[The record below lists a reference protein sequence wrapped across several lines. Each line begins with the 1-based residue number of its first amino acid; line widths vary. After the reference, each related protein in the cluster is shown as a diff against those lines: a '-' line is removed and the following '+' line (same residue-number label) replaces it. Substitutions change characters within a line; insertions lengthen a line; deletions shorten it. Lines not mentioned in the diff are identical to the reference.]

1 MIRRPPRSTLFP
13 YTTLFRSS
21 RLAVKMKDNGKSIRW
36 NLDLT
41 KGVASPATPSSHL
54 ANFTVPLRPML
65 GCIAV
70 APGPAGAPPST
81 GDSGPWG
88 GNMDFNE
95 IIEASTIYLPVSNP
109 GALLYVVDGHALQGD
124 GALQGN
130 ALETSMDVE
139 FTVNVIQ
146 AKRISSV
153 RVETPN
159 AIIAMG
165 LQGSLDD
172 AFREA
177 TSNMAQWLAQ
187 DYN

>member
-1 MIRRPPRSTLFP
+1 
-13 YTTLFRSS
+13 
-21 RLAVKMKDNGKSIRW
+21 
-36 NLDLT
+36 
-41 KGVASPATPSSHL
+41 
-54 ANFTVPLRPML
+54 
-65 GCIAV
+65 
-70 APGPAGAPPST
+70 
-81 GDSGPWG
+81 
-88 GNMDFNE
+88 MDFNE
-95 IIEASTIYLPVSNP
+95 IIEGSIIYLPVSNP
-109 GALLYVVDGHALQGD
+109 GALLYVGDGHALQGD
-124 GALQGN
+124 GELNGN

-177 TSNMAQWLAQ
+177 TSNMAQWLTEDYKLTPSEVAQ
-187 DYN
+187 VLGVTAEYKVSEVADRNSGIVLKISKERLRTLTATEKITR